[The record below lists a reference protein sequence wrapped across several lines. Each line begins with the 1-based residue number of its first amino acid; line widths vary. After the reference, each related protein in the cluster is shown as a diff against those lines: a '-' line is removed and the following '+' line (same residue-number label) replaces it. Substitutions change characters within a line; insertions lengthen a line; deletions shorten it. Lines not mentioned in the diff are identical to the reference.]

1 LAEAGYKPNDVKEL
15 LKLAKEVES
24 DEAINDNDLKKPGEN
39 SEVNNTDEVDPI
51 EAIIE
56 RNKKEKEGN

>member
-1 LAEAGYKPNDVKEL
+1 MLDIKDLIKLAEAGYKPNDVKEL

-39 SEVNNTDEVDPI
+39 
-51 EAIIE
+51 
-56 RNKKEKEGN
+56 